1 MKYLMY
7 NIVEF
12 KESINRN
19 DLNIRCRK
27 LEKDFS
33 RKQEIRI

>member
-1 MKYLMY
+1 MY

-12 KESINRN
+12 KESINCN

-27 LEKDFS
+27 QEKDIGTFQ
-33 RKQEIRI
+33 K